1 MAPTVLVIEDEPSNS
16 LLVEV
21 TLRPLGCETIVR
33 ANGIA
38 GLDVARSQPV
48 DLVILD
54 IALPGMDGWRVL
66 EAIRKDPATA
76 DTPVLVLTAHAGEE
90 SMMRAADGGA
100 DAYMAKPY
108 NPASLR
114 DSVRMLLER
123 GEASQA
129 S

>member
-1 MAPTVLVIEDEPSNS
+1 MAATVLLVEDEPSNS

-38 GLDVARSQPV
+38 GLDTARTHPV

-66 EAIRKDPATA
+66 EALRNDPATA
-76 DTPVLVLTAHAGEE
+76 KMPVLVLTAHAGEE
-90 SMMRAADGGA
+90 SMIRAADGGA
-100 DAYMAKPY
+100 DAYMAKPFS
-108 NPASLR
+108 PASLR

-123 GEASQA
+123 AGASQA